1 VYLLQKLSEQEIYT
15 LHEKLISRLEKSIVE
30 QKAGEFEWY
39 GLEFIATHLI
49 IHSILNSSKL
59 NPDEYKNNCDRLSEF
74 CVDKELLRRQ
84 VEISNGILWSR
95 ESIFLTF
102 TFFQHIQEPIPFD
115 FFENLIDLHKEEEYR
130 VIRLLNSVNPENYLH
145 IFYVF
150 KNSLDNRAI
159 DFQLAV
165 IFYYLIIKD
174 VLDAVFE
181 DKGKL
186 LEFFT
191 NEFKNYLFSN
201 NKDVFEVIPSF
212 ALINLIIDCNKYVN
226 NCFEDFFLKGYC
238 FIGLEFIEDIR
249 KIEINIHNLHNHIQ
263 IFDSLISFFKKN
275 GDFQEDALQILRF
288 KIYTLL
294 NFDKLIEAKEFIVFE
309 KKQGYFE
316 TEDILEVE
324 KTITA
329 FKSNYPSI
337 DTLTLGFD
345 YELSDFERFYFYTW
359 IIDVIDELEK
369 NDLVKA
375 MNLMNQIYFDFEE
388 INALLEFLWYCNQI
402 KNLKFI
408 ILNAKGIKDNKWD
421 SSCVS
426 FTFEDK
432 PAAYYSEVINKTTKD
447 VQSQNEK
454 DFKTELSFYYN
465 LDCTILQ
472 REEIIKKLINKSF
485 GFNTNIR
492 AITNSFISL
501 MHHKNGDFIKS
512 NEYLHRTIAFFNEN
526 KGKPNTY
533 EIQKFIAFNLI
544 ERNKFELAINYIRTF
559 DEKDIGFQSKFLFNR
574 ISKFH
579 DFDEI
584 LKWAKF
590 LISVTENPLLIDEI
604 MTVFSSLGKN
614 EIAEDLIN
622 KFSNSKT
629 KFYALL
635 KLAELNTIN
644 THYTEKIESCILD
657 IYEYCLNKEVLV
669 RLIKLGLIDFVRKVY
684 NYDWET
690 EKLKTELLYELME
703 YLADSTFLSDFVIKF
718 KDNSEYVQSITTGFV
733 NNVKYPNLDS
743 SILSVLILLNKQSFE
758 VCYKLEIMFL
768 VNEYFQDKIDLISFE
783 KLNQKYNLQWAI
795 DIKNQLPS

>member
-1 VYLLQKLSEQEIYT
+1 
-15 LHEKLISRLEKSIVE
+15 
-30 QKAGEFEWY
+30 
-39 GLEFIATHLI
+39 
-49 IHSILNSSKL
+49 
-59 NPDEYKNNCDRLSEF
+59 
-74 CVDKELLRRQ
+74 
-84 VEISNGILWSR
+84 
-95 ESIFLTF
+95 LT
-102 TFFQHIQEPIPFD
+102 
-115 FFENLIDLHKEEEYR
+115 
-130 VIRLLNSVNPENYLH
+130 
-145 IFYVF
+145 
-150 KNSLDNRAI
+150 
-159 DFQLAV
+159 
-165 IFYYLIIKD
+165 
-174 VLDAVFE
+174 
-181 DKGKL
+181 
-186 LEFFT
+186 
-191 NEFKNYLFSN
+191 
-201 NKDVFEVIPSF
+201 
-212 ALINLIIDCNKYVN
+212 
-226 NCFEDFFLKGYC
+226 GYC
-238 FIGLEFIEDIR
+238 FIGYDFVEDIR
-249 KIEINIHNLHNHIQ
+249 KIEINVNNLHNHIQ
-263 IFDSLISFFKKN
+263 IFDSLISHFKEIGN
-275 GDFQEDALQILRF
+275 DDYTLALDILGF
-288 KIYTLL
+288 KIYTLM
-294 NFDKLIEAKEFIVFE
+294 NFDKSIEAKDCIVFE

-329 FKSNYPSI
+329 FKSNYPSS

-375 MNLMNQIYFDFEE
+375 KNLMNQIYFDFEE

-426 FTFEDK
+426 PIFEND
-432 PAAYYSEVINKTTKD
+432 ATGNLSEVINKPKID
-447 VQSQNEK
+447 IQSQKEK
-454 DFKTELSFYYN
+454 DYISELSLFYQ
-465 LDCTILQ
+465 LDCTKVQ
-472 REEIIKKLINKSF
+472 RDNIIKKLINKSF
-485 GFNTNIR
+485 DYNTHIR

-501 MHHKNGDFIKS
+501 MHYKNGDFVKS
-512 NEYLHRTIAFFNEN
+512 NEYFTRTIDFFNEN
-526 KGKPNTY
+526 SGKQRAY
-533 EIQKFIAFNLI
+533 ELQKFLVYNLI
-544 ERNKFELAINYIRTF
+544 ERNEFELAINHLRNLN
-559 DEKDIGFQSKFLFNR
+559 EKDIGFQSKFLFNR

-590 LISVTENPLLIDEI
+590 LISITENTLLIDEI
-604 MTVFSSLGKN
+604 MTVFCSLSKN
-614 EIAEDLIN
+614 EIAEELTN
-622 KFSNSKT
+622 SFSNSET
-629 KFYALL
+629 KFYALI

-644 THYTEKIESCILD
+644 AHYTEKIESCILD

-684 NYDWET
+684 KYDWET